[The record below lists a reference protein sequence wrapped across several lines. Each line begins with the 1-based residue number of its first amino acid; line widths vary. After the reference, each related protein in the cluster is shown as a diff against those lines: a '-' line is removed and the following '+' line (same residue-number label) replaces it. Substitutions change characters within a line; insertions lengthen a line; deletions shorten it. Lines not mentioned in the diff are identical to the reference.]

1 MPEGQNIFHFET
13 NLNLQGITKIA
24 GVDEAGRG
32 CLAGPVVAASVILP
46 KECLIQGI
54 DDSKKLTPKKRSK
67 LFDEICRDA
76 ISYGIGVV
84 DSVEIDKINILQASL
99 KAMGIA
105 VRGMDVTP
113 EYLLIDG
120 PFPIKTDIDQRPIKK
135 GDSLSI
141 SIAAA
146 SILAKVT
153 RDRMMVKYEEEF
165 SQFKFSLHK
174 GYGTKLHLEELR
186 KIGPTPIHRFTFR
199 GVV

>member
-1 MPEGQNIFHFET
+1 
-13 NLNLQGITKIA
+13 
-24 GVDEAGRG
+24 
-32 CLAGPVVAASVILP
+32 
-46 KECLIQGI
+46 
-54 DDSKKLTPKKRSK
+54 
-67 LFDEICRDA
+67 
-76 ISYGIGVV
+76 
-84 DSVEIDKINILQASL
+84 
-99 KAMGIA
+99 
-105 VRGMDVTP
+105 
-113 EYLLIDG
+113 
-120 PFPIKTDIDQRPIKK
+120 
-135 GDSLSI
+135 SLSI